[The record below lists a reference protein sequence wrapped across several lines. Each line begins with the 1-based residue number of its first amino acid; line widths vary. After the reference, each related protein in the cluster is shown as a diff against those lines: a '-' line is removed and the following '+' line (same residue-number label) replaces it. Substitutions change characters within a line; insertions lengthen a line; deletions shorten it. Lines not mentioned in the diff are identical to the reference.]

1 MTLRNEDLIVR
12 YFDRNMSVSEEQNF
26 LISLAA
32 SDELRI
38 AFRSHLELNRAIRQD
53 KDDMRPV
60 AQVRS
65 RTLATLGLTAAATLP
80 FLEQALVQSS
90 DPVRAA
96 TTHVIPAQVT
106 APTVEQSSWISTLIR
121 STSGRFAALT
131 SGLLLGFSSALVF
144 MNIGTSGLPQNTR
157 LTNPAT
163 VAPSI
168 TAPSTEQQVTIQAN
182 QLQSASSQTHDVI
195 ATEQNG
201 LAVKQSDAKPI
212 KTNRGSAPLSI
223 NSHKVS
229 DGAIKRSSVD
239 PTPEVNTNGSAP
251 MLVMPTI
258 KRPPVDS
265 TPSN

>member
-90 DPVRAA
+90 DPVRAE
-96 TTHVIPAQVT
+96 TTHAIPAQVT
-106 APTVEQSSWISTLIR
+106 APVQQSSWISSLIR

-144 MNIGTSGLPQNTR
+144 MNIGTSSLPQSTT

-163 VAPSI
+163 AQ
-168 TAPSTEQQVTIQAN
+168 PSTEQHVTIQSNAA
-182 QLQSASSQTHDVI
+182 QSNPSQALDAI
-195 ATEQNG
+195 ATAPNG
-201 LAVKQSDAKPI
+201 LAVKQSDAKAV

-223 NSHKVS
+223 NSHKVT
-229 DGAIKRSSVD
+229 DGAVKSSAVD

-251 MLVMPTI
+251 MLVKPTF
-258 KRPPVDS
+258 KRPPADS
-265 TPSN
+265 TPAN

>member
-121 STSGRFAALT
+121 STSGRFAARIFQRT
-131 SGLLLGFSSALVF
+131 CVHEY
-144 MNIGTSGLPQNTR
+144 R
-157 LTNPAT
+157 
-163 VAPSI
+163 
-168 TAPSTEQQVTIQAN
+168 
-182 QLQSASSQTHDVI
+182 HKWI
-195 ATEQNG
+195 ATKHASYESCDCC
-201 LAVKQSDAKPI
+201 AKYYRTEHRTTSYDTSKPI
-212 KTNRGSAPLSI
+212 
-223 NSHKVS
+223 
-229 DGAIKRSSVD
+229 AIRFVADTRCYCDRTKWPGRQ
-239 PTPEVNTNGSAP
+239 
-251 MLVMPTI
+251 TI
-258 KRPPVDS
+258 RC
-265 TPSN
+265 